1 MPSVFFMLSA
11 RGGVW
16 GLLGIVVLIAGG
28 DMTAEAQDAYARERA
43 RMVEHIAALT
53 RETRFETGR
62 AALSE
67 RVMSAMSKVPRHE
80 FVPAWER
87 SSAYADRPLPIGHG
101 QTISQPFIVALM
113 TDLVDVGPHDSVL
126 EVGTGCGYQAAVL
139 AELARSVYTI
149 EIVEPLGREAAERLK
164 RLGYH
169 NVSAMVG
176 DGYRGWPEHAPF
188 DAIIVTAAPR
198 DVPQPLIDQL
208 KPGGRLVVPV
218 GGQGSGQTLLVLEKQ
233 HDGSLSRR
241 EVLAVRFVP
250 LVDPS
255 GRQQ

>member
-1 MPSVFFMLSA
+1 MELA
-11 RGGVW
+11 RRGVL
-16 GLLGIVVLIAGG
+16 GLLGILVLVSGG
-28 DMTAEAQDAYARERA
+28 DMTAEAQDTYARERA
-43 RMVEHIAALT
+43 RMVEHIATIT

-67 RVMSAMSKVPRHE
+67 RVMAAMSKVPRHE

-87 SSAYADRPLPIGHG
+87 PSAYADRPLPIGHG

-113 TDLVDVGPHDSVL
+113 TDILDAKPGDTVL
-126 EVGTGCGYQAAVL
+126 EIGTGCGYQAAVL
-139 AELARSVYTI
+139 AELAKTVYTI

-164 RLGYH
+164 QLGYN
-169 NVSAMVG
+169 NVTAKVG
-176 DGYRGWPEHAPF
+176 DGYQGWPEHAPF

-218 GGQGSGQTLLVLEKQ
+218 GGQIGGQTLLVLEKQ
-233 HDGSLSRR
+233 RDGTINRR

-250 LVDPS
+250 LVDQS
-255 GRQQ
+255 GKQQ

>member
-1 MPSVFFMLSA
+1 MESA
-11 RGGVW
+11 RRGVW
-16 GLLGIVVLIAGG
+16 GLLGILVLVSGG
-28 DMTAEAQDAYARERA
+28 DMTAEAQDTYARERA
-43 RMVEHIAALT
+43 RMVEHIAMLM

-67 RVMSAMSKVPRHE
+67 RVTAAMSKVPRHE

-87 SSAYADRPLPIGHG
+87 SRAYADRPLPIGHG

-113 TDLVDVGPHDSVL
+113 TDLVDVKPGDTVL

-139 AELARSVYTI
+139 AELAKTVYTI

-164 RLGYH
+164 RLGYD
-169 NVSAMVG
+169 NVTTKIG
-176 DGYRGWPEHAPF
+176 DGYQGWPERAPF

-198 DVPQPLIDQL
+198 DVPKPLIDQL
-208 KPGGRLVVPV
+208 KPGGRLIVPV
-218 GGQGSGQTLLVLEKQ
+218 GGQIGGQTLLVLEKQ
-233 HDGSLSRR
+233 RDGTIRRR

-250 LVDPS
+250 LVDQS
-255 GRQQ
+255 GKQQ

>member
-1 MPSVFFMLSA
+1 MPLVFMESA
-11 RGGVW
+11 RRGVW
-16 GLLGIVVLIAGG
+16 VLLGILVLVSGG
-28 DMTAEAQDAYARERA
+28 DMTAEAQDTYANERA
-43 RMVEHIAALT
+43 RMVEHIAMLM

-67 RVMSAMSKVPRHE
+67 RVTAAMSKVPRHE
-80 FVPAWER
+80 FVPEWER
-87 SSAYADRPLPIGHG
+87 RSAYADRPLPIGHG

-113 TDLVDVGPHDSVL
+113 TDLIDIEPGDTVL

-139 AELARSVYTI
+139 AELAKAVYTI

-164 RLGYH
+164 RLGYD
-169 NVSAMVG
+169 NVTMKTG
-176 DGYRGWPEHAPF
+176 DGYQGWPEHAPF

-198 DVPQPLIDQL
+198 GVPQPLVDQL

-218 GGQGSGQTLLVLEKQ
+218 GGQILGQKLLVLEKQ
-233 HDGSLSRR
+233 RDGTIKRR

-250 LVDPS
+250 LVDES
-255 GRQQ
+255 GKQQ

>member
-1 MPSVFFMLSA
+1 
-11 RGGVW
+11 
-16 GLLGIVVLIAGG
+16 
-28 DMTAEAQDAYARERA
+28 MTAEAQNAHAAERA

-62 AALSE
+62 ATLSE

-87 SSAYADRPLPIGHG
+87 GSAYADRPLPIGHG

-113 TDLVDVGPHDSVL
+113 TDLADIAPGHTVL

-139 AELARSVYTI
+139 GELATAVYTI
-149 EIVEPLGREAAERLK
+149 EIVEPLGHEAAERLK
-164 RLGYH
+164 RLGYQNIH
-169 NVSAMVG
+169 TKVG
-176 DGYRGWPEHAPF
+176 DGYQGWREHAPF

-198 DVPQPLIDQL
+198 EVPQPLIDQL

-218 GGQGSGQTLLVLEKQ
+218 GGQVSVQSLLVLEKQ
-233 HDGSLSRR
+233 RDGSITRR
-241 EVLAVRFVP
+241 EVLGVRFVP
-250 LVDPS
+250 LVDRS

>member
-1 MPSVFFMLSA
+1 MLSA

-16 GLLGIVVLIAGG
+16 GLLGVVALISGG

-62 AALSE
+62 AALSG
-67 RVMSAMSKVPRHE
+67 RVISAISKVPRHE

-87 SSAYADRPLPIGHG
+87 GSAYADRPLPIGHG

-113 TDLVDVGPHDSVL
+113 SDFADIQPGDSVL

-139 AELARSVYTI
+139 AELAKNVYTI

-164 RLGYH
+164 RLAYD
-169 NVSAMVG
+169 NVTAKVG
-176 DGYRGWPEHAPF
+176 DGYQGWVEHAPF
-188 DAIIVTAAPR
+188 DAIVVTAAPR

-218 GGQGSGQTLLVLEKQ
+218 GGQIAGQTLLVLEKQ
-233 HDGSLSRR
+233 SDGSISRR

-250 LVDPS
+250 LVDQS